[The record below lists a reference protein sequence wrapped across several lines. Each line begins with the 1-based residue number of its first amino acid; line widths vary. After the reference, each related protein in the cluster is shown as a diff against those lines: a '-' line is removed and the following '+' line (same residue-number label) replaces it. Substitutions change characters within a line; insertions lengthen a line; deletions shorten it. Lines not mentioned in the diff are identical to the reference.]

1 MNKGKIAITIV
12 NCVTALVCCVAV
24 AVAGNSITGK
34 ICENQEAVDNIFA
47 SGAAGGS
54 AVSSDDVYTDG
65 SGVSVD
71 GTVVADDGAAVIA
84 DEGNVTA
91 DDGSTGSTDGS
102 AEEQTVAS
110 DKVITVTSG
119 LNSTNK
125 AEILKY
131 YQLVM
136 TKNEKDGLGHNQTMT
151 LQKLDGGS
159 GAIGKFISWFEGV
172 AKKAL
177 ADNSTSHEGLPGVHD
192 QIKTSD
198 WASAKAVNDGK
209 YTTVTIKLV
218 EQTDGPYGK
227 TSEGTV
233 GRSIG
238 VLDGVA
244 TAIAEINGLEADFQ
258 NGKLLLYYKN
268 PQIVIKVDNK
278 TGSLVKGACSWSYQ
292 VHVDIQKLDVS
303 MMGISLTLN
312 GAAGIVDMV
321 SSY

>member
-1 MNKGKIAITIV
+1 MEKSKISVTVIKSVTAVVCCIAI
-12 NCVTALVCCVAV
+12 
-24 AVAGNSITGK
+24 AVAGNSAIGKLCANREEVAKLTSTGVATGTDYSSGESYSTDSGSDFVS
-34 ICENQEAVDNIFA
+34 ENESASVTENA
-47 SGAAGGS
+47 SGNDFVIEEGTTDSS
-54 AVSSDDVYTDG
+54 ADP
-65 SGVSVD
+65 
-71 GTVVADDGAAVIA
+71 A
-84 DEGNVTA
+84 
-91 DDGSTGSTDGS
+91 
-102 AEEQTVAS
+102 
-110 DKVITVTSG
+110 KVISITDG
-119 LNSTNK
+119 LNSTDK
-125 AEILKY
+125 AEILQY

-159 GAIGKFISWFEGV
+159 GGVGGFISMFEPI
-172 AKKAL
+172 AKAAL

-192 QIKTSD
+192 KIQVSD

-244 TAIAEINGLEADFQ
+244 TALAEINGLEADFQ
-258 NGKLLLYYKN
+258 NGKLLLKYQK
-268 PQIVIKVDNK
+268 PQITIKVDNK

-292 VHVDIQKLDVS
+292 VYVDIQKLDVKMS
-303 MMGISLTLN
+303 IFSLSLN
-312 GAAGIVDMV
+312 GAVGIVDMV